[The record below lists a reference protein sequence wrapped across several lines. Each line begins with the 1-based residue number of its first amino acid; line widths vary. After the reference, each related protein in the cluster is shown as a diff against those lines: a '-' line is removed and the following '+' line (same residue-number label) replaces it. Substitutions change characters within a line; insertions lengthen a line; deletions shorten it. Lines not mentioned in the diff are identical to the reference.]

1 MKTKILDI
9 NCKYYGL
16 EPRILMEN
24 AGNGVSSIITSKF
37 GKNKKIAIFCGLG
50 NNGGD
55 GFVAARFLSKENRVK
70 VFLIGNEKDIK
81 TKIALE
87 NWKLLDFTNCK
98 KEDFNFQDID
108 CDIVVDALIGVGI
121 TGELKEPIK
130 SVVEY
135 INKLK
140 EKGVKVVS
148 IDLPTGDLKPDLN
161 ISMHYK
167 KTDDS
172 IVVDIGIP
180 DKIEN
185 LTGPGDVKYLKKRKK
200 DSHKGDNGR
209 VLIVGGSDRYHGAPI
224 YAATAASKIVDLVYI
239 ATPCVDVIKN
249 YSPDFIVT
257 KDIIDYDYDSV
268 LIGVGMGINEK
279 ALKIMKRFEK
289 KVIDA
294 DGLKVLKK
302 DLDLAANSILTPHEK
317 EFEHLFGKLPDNLE
331 ERIQKVRDISEKY
344 DCTIILKG
352 KVDIIADKKEYKLNY
367 TGNEGMT
374 TGGTG
379 DVLAG
384 LTSGF
389 FARNEAFHSACAAS
403 FVNGFAG
410 DLVYSKKNIY
420 YTTSDLLDKI
430 SDAFVFCES
439 FGNV

>member
-1 MKTKILDI
+1 M

-24 AGNGVSSIITSKF
+24 AGNGASSIITSKF
-37 GKNKKIAIFCGLG
+37 GKNRKIAVFCGLG

-55 GFVAARFLSKENRVK
+55 GFVTARFLSKENRVK
-70 VFLIGNEKDIK
+70 VFLIGNEKEIK

-87 NWKLLDFTNCK
+87 NWKLLDFTGCK
-98 KEDFNFQDID
+98 KEKFNFQDID
-108 CDIVVDALIGVGI
+108 CDIVVDALLGVGI
-121 TGELKEPIK
+121 KGELREPIK
-130 SVVEY
+130 SVVQY

-140 EKGVKVVS
+140 ERGVKIVS
-148 IDLPTGDLKPDLN
+148 IDLPTGSLKSDLN

-172 IVVDIGIP
+172 LVVDIGVLR
-180 DKIEN
+180 KIEHM
-185 LTGPGDVKYLKKRKK
+185 TGPGDVKYLKKRKK

-239 ATPCVDVIKN
+239 ATPCVEVIKN
-249 YSPDFIVT
+249 YSPDFVVT
-257 KDIIDYDYDSV
+257 KDILDYDYDSA
-268 LIGVGMGINEK
+268 LIGVGMGVNEK
-279 ALKIMKRFEK
+279 ALGIMERFEK

-302 DLDLAANSILTPHEK
+302 DLDLAANSILTPHK
-317 EFEHLFGKLPDNLE
+317 GEFEHLFGKLPDNMK
-331 ERIQKVRDISEKY
+331 ERIEKVREMSEKY

-352 KVDIIADKKEYKLNY
+352 KIDIIADKRGYKLNY

-384 LTSGF
+384 LTAGF
-389 FARNEAFHSACAAS
+389 FARNEAFQSACAAS
-403 FVNGFAG
+403 FVNGYAG

-430 SDAFVFCES
+430 SDALIFCEN

>member
-185 LTGPGDVKYLKKRKK
+185 LTGPGDVKYLKEK

-224 YAATAASKIVDLVYI
+224 YAATAASKVVDLVYI

-289 KVIDA
+289 K
-294 DGLKVLKK
+294 
-302 DLDLAANSILTPHEK
+302 
-317 EFEHLFGKLPDNLE
+317 
-331 ERIQKVRDISEKY
+331 
-344 DCTIILKG
+344 
-352 KVDIIADKKEYKLNY
+352 
-367 TGNEGMT
+367 
-374 TGGTG
+374 
-379 DVLAG
+379 
-384 LTSGF
+384 
-389 FARNEAFHSACAAS
+389 
-403 FVNGFAG
+403 
-410 DLVYSKKNIY
+410 
-420 YTTSDLLDKI
+420 
-430 SDAFVFCES
+430 
-439 FGNV
+439 